1 MKLDSLLYLH
11 VLFLEKK
18 TKIKNVNLKRNKAE
32 TVKWVKCGI
41 LDACAIVSSQSVP
54 SECSNRYGEFMRTV
68 SAIWM
73 PILLFCSD
81 LPHPFFLHIF
91 YLVGFLSPVVL
102 GCVRWVISSK
112 VEGRNCKKCEQ
123 DGREGRANTC
133 EAGRSSCDWLENEWT
148 FEREVIRKVEPNSV
162 HSRRTRVSGYRLEQG
177 SFWLDV
183 KGEKPAGSVFEVLK
197 QA

>member
-1 MKLDSLLYLH
+1 
-11 VLFLEKK
+11 
-18 TKIKNVNLKRNKAE
+18 
-32 TVKWVKCGI
+32 
-41 LDACAIVSSQSVP
+41 
-54 SECSNRYGEFMRTV
+54 MRTV
-68 SAIWM
+68 SPIWM

-91 YLVGFLSPVVL
+91 YLVGFLSPVML
-102 GCVRWVISSK
+102 GCVGWVISSK
-112 VEGRNCKKCEQ
+112 LEGRNCKKCEQ

-133 EAGRSSCDWLENEWT
+133 EAGRSSCDWLGNEWT

-183 KGEKPAGSVFEVLK
+183 KGEKPAGECFEVLK
-197 QA
+197 RAQGDVGFHPWGFWDSVRKSFEQPDPALKSALQAVGRGDLQRSLPD

>member
-1 MKLDSLLYLH
+1 MFLNSGEQKVRLLMKLDSLLYLH

-68 SAIWM
+68 SPIWM

-123 DGREGRANTC
+123 DGRGR
-133 EAGRSSCDWLENEWT
+133 EEQ
-148 FEREVIRKVEPNSV
+148 
-162 HSRRTRVSGYRLEQG
+162 TRVRLG
-177 SFWLDV
+177 DPHV
-183 KGEKPAGSVFEVLK
+183 TG
-197 QA
+197 